1 MSLGKLT
8 FLSADCDGSGAVV
21 GSSRMVADSSGTEG
35 AGCPGVVDGPGG
47 AGVTPPRGAAG
58 ALPAAGGLAAAG
70 ELAAAASAG
79 ALAPRVAVDADAGPT
94 RLPALDAAGW
104 RLACSAA
111 RRVTSAAPDKTT
123 PLRAIRTID
132 RLFGITHHSKA
143 YCCTG
148 AIRAVTPGQSQLR
161 CGGRLPIGATYDMA
175 GTLFG
180 AQWIGDWR

>member
-47 AGVTPPRGAAG
+47 GGVAAPPA
-58 ALPAAGGLAAAG
+58 PD
-70 ELAAAASAG
+70 
-79 ALAPRVAVDADAGPT
+79 ALAPRVAVDADAGPAW
-94 RLPALDAAGW
+94 LPALDAAGW

-143 YCCTG
+143 YCCTDTV
-148 AIRAVTPGQSQLR
+148 RAVTPGQSQLR